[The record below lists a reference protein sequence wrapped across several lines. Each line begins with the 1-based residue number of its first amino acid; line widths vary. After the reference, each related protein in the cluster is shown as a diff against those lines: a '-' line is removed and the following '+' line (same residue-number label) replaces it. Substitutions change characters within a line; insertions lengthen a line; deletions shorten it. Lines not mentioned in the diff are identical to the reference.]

1 MIKLNKV
8 QKSLLISLL
17 SFIQTSVYATSTER
31 TRAWNELYSSYG
43 ERIVPTLKDVA
54 HQAYLCRVVNAE
66 AKRSGA
72 PLDLESY
79 DHHMII
85 AKSLAHAGA
94 EDW

>member
-1 MIKLNKV
+1 MVKLNKV

-72 PLDLESY
+72 PLDLEAY

>member
-1 MIKLNKV
+1 MIKLTGTRKA
-8 QKSLLISLL
+8 LLLSLL

-31 TRAWNELYSSYG
+31 TRAWNAIYSSYG
-43 ERIVPTLKDVA
+43 ERIVPVLKDIA

-72 PLDLESY
+72 PLDLKTYE
-79 DHHMII
+79 HHLII